1 MKPMSAVVSG
11 SQSRNWIAFSR
22 FLKFW
27 REIFQVSQEDL
38 AFRLNSSPRHM
49 SRLENGIS
57 RPSEQIIHQ
66 IAHVLPLGRRDLNH
80 LLLSAGY
87 SITDAGEAEAREH
100 RWLMKA
106 MLMHLKAVDPCPA
119 VVLDSSANIVM
130 VNRGWVGFFSEIL
143 GADKLQQIVN
153 FYDLIFGLAEELGL
167 TDEYEDMLSLVL
179 MSIQQ
184 RALFT
189 DDAASKA
196 LVERLASYP
205 SVPPDWQR
213 RAADQDPQA
222 SFRIKIKMGD
232 VSRYFMNV
240 GTMACSLGPNAFVC
254 EPYYS
259 VMALYPEGDEPFD
272 FPAAPADLNHPLL
285 FY

>member
-1 MKPMSAVVSG
+1 MKPIGAAVDG
-11 SQSRNWIAFSR
+11 NQSRNWNAFSR

-27 REIFQVSQEDL
+27 RHIFEVSQEDL
-38 AFRLNSSPRHM
+38 AFRLNSSPRHI

-66 IAHVLPLGRRDLNH
+66 IANALTLGRRDLNH

-87 SITDAGEAEAREH
+87 SITDGGESVNREH
-100 RWLMKA
+100 RWLMKG
-106 MLMHLKAVDPCPA
+106 MLMHLKAVDPYPA

-143 GADKLQQIVN
+143 GVDKLQKIDN
-153 FYDLIFGLAEELGL
+153 YYDLIFGLAEDVGS
-167 TDEYEDMLSLVL
+167 TREYEDMLSLVL

-184 RALFT
+184 SALFT
-189 DDAASKA
+189 DDDESKA
-196 LVERLASYP
+196 LVRRLASYS
-205 SVPPDWQR
+205 SVPADWQR
-213 RAADQDPQA
+213 RAADLDPQA
-222 SFRIKIKMGD
+222 AFRIKIKVD
-232 VSRYFMNV
+232 EVSRYFMNV

-259 VMALYPEGDEPFD
+259 IMALYPEGEDPFD
-272 FPAAPADLNHPLL
+272 CPRLKNELTHPLL